1 MWTTL
6 ASDAILEKTIQSLK
20 TNGVDAM
27 VVDTGEQAK
36 AKVLE
41 LIPKGAEVMT
51 RSSMTLET
59 IGLIEA
65 INTSGHFAA
74 VKPKLMAMDRKTQSR
89 DMQKLGTA
97 PEWAV
102 GSANAVTEE
111 GQMIFASDTGSQI
124 PAYAYGSAHIILIV
138 GTQKIVPTLGAGMKR
153 LNEYVIP
160 LVDEQIQKKFGRGTR
175 MNKLLTVYGDR
186 TPGRITVIFIKEA
199 LGF

>member
-20 TNGVDAM
+20 TNGIDAIA
-27 VVDTGEQAK
+27 VEQGTDVK

-51 RSSMTLET
+51 MSSVTLET
-59 IGLIEA
+59 IGLVEA
-65 INTSGHFAA
+65 INDSKDYNP
-74 VKPKLMAMDRKTQSR
+74 VKPTLMKMDRKTQGR
-89 DMQKLGTA
+89 EMQKLGSA
-97 PEWAV
+97 PDWAV

-111 GQMIFASDTGSQI
+111 GQIIFASNTGSQI
-124 PAYAYGSAHIILIV
+124 PAYAYGSAHVLLVV
-138 GTQKIVPTLGAGMKR
+138 GTQKIVPNLEDAMKR

-160 LVDEQIQKKFGRGTR
+160 RVDEQIRKKFGVGTH
-175 MNKLLTVYGDR
+175 MNKLLTVYGDQ
-186 TPGRITVIFIKEA
+186 TSGRMTVVFVKEV